1 MPGGFDACVDVL
13 VIGAG
18 GCGLVAAIVASD
30 LGCDVAVVEK
40 QNRLLGNTLL
50 SSGSIPGAGTRFQR
64 ALGIVD
70 APATFEA
77 DLRACSGPHDAM
89 HLVGRLAALSAGLV
103 EWLVD
108 VAKVELTLIDTYRHV
123 GHSVNRLHAPP
134 DRRGETLITALYRAA
149 SLRDIPIAFG
159 NPARDLV
166 VEAGRVVGAVTEN
179 AQGTRARIGARS
191 VILAVNGFGGA
202 PVLLRQHC
210 PAAAAA
216 GYSGSTG
223 SEGEAILWGEAVGA
237 AFGNLGAYQ
246 AHASLAY
253 PHGTLVTWTVMEK
266 GGLIVGGDG
275 RRFGDE
281 MLGYSAFA
289 DLEFERHG
297 PFFAIY
303 DDRIAEAVGTR
314 QPEFAELDAIGG
326 FVAADD
332 ARELAGLISVDP
344 AALEQTVAD
353 AAQAAAGGA
362 PDRFGRRDWGLGPL
376 AGRLRATRVVPAIL
390 HTQGGVMVDD
400 DARVLRPDGGI
411 VPGLYAGGGAAAGI
425 SGPAGSGGYA
435 SGNGLLSALGLGYV
449 AGHAAA
455 RESASAA
462 LDNTVPSNKINVY
475 AGEER

>member
-1 MPGGFDACVDVL
+1 MPGDFDASVDVL

-18 GCGLVAAIVASD
+18 GCGLVAAIAAGD

-40 QNRLLGNTLL
+40 QNRLMGNTLL

-70 APATFEA
+70 TPAVFEA
-77 DLRACSGPHDAM
+77 DLKACSGPHDAM

-108 VAKVELTLIDTYRHV
+108 VAGVKLTLIDTYRHV
-123 GHSVNRLHAPP
+123 GHRVNRLHAPP
-134 DRRGETLITALYRAA
+134 DRRGETLIKALHRGTEA
-149 SLRDIPIAFG
+149 RDIPIAFG
-159 NPARDLV
+159 NPARDLI
-166 VEAGRVVGAVTEN
+166 VEAGRVAGAITEN
-179 AQGTRARIGARS
+179 AQGTRARIGARA

-202 PVLLRQHC
+202 PELLQRHC
-210 PAAAAA
+210 PTAATA
-216 GYSGSTG
+216 GYAGSTG
-223 SEGEAILWGEAVGA
+223 SEGESIYWGESVGA

-266 GGLIVGGDG
+266 GGLIVDRDG
-275 RRFGDE
+275 CRFGDE

-289 DLEFERHG
+289 DLEFERRG

-303 DDRIAEAVGTR
+303 DDRIAESVGAR
-314 QPEFAELDAIGG
+314 QPEFAELGAVGG
-326 FVAADD
+326 FVAAER
-332 ARELAGLISVDP
+332 ARDLAGQIGVDP
-344 AALEQTVAD
+344 AALEQSVAE
-353 AAQAAAGGA
+353 AAHAAAGDA

-376 AGRLRATRVVPAIL
+376 TGRLRATRVVPAIL
-390 HTQGGVMVDD
+390 HTQGGVMVDE
-400 DARVLRPDGGI
+400 DAHVLRPDGSI
-411 VPGLYAGGGAAAGI
+411 VPGLYAGGGAAVGI
-425 SGPAGSGGYA
+425 SGLAGSAGYA

-455 RESASAA
+455 RESVSAT
-462 LDNTVPSNKINVY
+462 LNNTVPSNKINVHE
-475 AGEER
+475 GERT